1 MGVVIERFRRSPGE
15 LVRDIREGLPPE
27 SFVEI
32 ANALGGKVS
41 HEVLALKLGLVG
53 RTLSRKRRLKERL
66 SITESERI
74 YRVSRVL
81 EAAEGLFGS
90 RDAAREWILTP
101 CASFGDVAPLD
112 LLDTDVGTAEVEG
125 LLKGLAYGNFQ

>member
-1 MGVVIERFRRSPGE
+1 MSMVIGRSGLSPGA
-15 LVRDIREGLPPE
+15 LVRDIRKGLPAE

-32 ANALGGKVS
+32 ADAFGGKVS
-41 HEVLALKLGLVG
+41 HDVLALKLGLVA
-53 RTLSRKRRLKERL
+53 RTLSRKRKAKERL

-74 YRVSRVL
+74 YRVARVL

-90 RDAAREWILTP
+90 REAASEWILAS
-101 CASFGDVAPLD
+101 CASFGDAAPLD